1 MSRLTPWL
9 ITIAFLAAFF
19 ALGTSLDGPHE
30 LDVAQATADTVTALP
45 EQHAAMQV
53 TR

>member
-1 MSRLTPWL
+1 MQHLKTYALTA
-9 ITIAFLAAFF
+9 TLALL
-19 ALGTSLDGPHE
+19 LGCSYLLDGPHE
-30 LDVAQATADTVTALP
+30 LDVAQATANAVTALP